1 MSIRLF
7 HVDAFASRPFSGN
20 PAVVCPLDKPV
31 DAGWM
36 QQVAAEMNVSETAF
50 LHPEGDGYRLR
61 WFTPTMEMDL
71 CGHATLAS
79 AHVLWEQGL
88 LDTGAAA
95 RFQTLSGT
103 LTVVRRGGWLDMDFP
118 TRPVEPTAAPP
129 GLTDALGEDA
139 VFVGRTANDYVVEL
153 RSADAVRN
161 LRPDLAS
168 LERVEARGVAVTAP
182 SDDARYDFVSR
193 FFAPRSGIPED
204 PVTGSAHC
212 ALGPYWQAKLGKDE
226 AHRLPGLAQGRRGAR
241 QARTRP
247 HHNQRTSRHHDG
259 GRGCANSDA
268 ALKSP
273 SNGTENHEH
282 DSLRRCVYSRV

>member
-20 PAVVCPLDKPV
+20 PAVVCPLDEPV

-88 LDTGAAA
+88 LDAEAAA

-118 TRPVEPTAAPP
+118 TRPVEPAAAPP
-129 GLTDALGEDA
+129 GLAEALGEDA

-161 LRPDLAS
+161 LRPDLAA

-182 SDDARYDFVSR
+182 SDDSTLRLRLPFLRAALRHTGGSRHRLGALRPRALLAGEARQGR
-193 FFAPRSGIPED
+193 
-204 PVTGSAHC
+204 T
-212 ALGPYWQAKLGKDE
+212 
-226 AHRLPGLAQGRRGAR
+226 HRLPGLAQGRRGAR

-247 HHNQRTSRHHDG
+247 HHHQRTNRHHDG
-259 GRGCANSDA
+259 GRGCAGSDA
-268 ALKSP
+268 ALK
-273 SNGTENHEH
+273 T
-282 DSLRRCVYSRV
+282 SLQRNREP

>member
-1 MSIRLF
+1 
-7 HVDAFASRPFSGN
+7 
-20 PAVVCPLDKPV
+20 
-31 DAGWM
+31 M

-79 AHVLWEQGL
+79 AHILWEQGL
-88 LDTGAAA
+88 LDAEAAA

-129 GLTDALGEDA
+129 GLAEALGEDM
-139 VFVGRTANDYVVEL
+139 VFTGRTANGYVVEL

-168 LERVEARGVAVTAP
+168 LERVEARG
-182 SDDARYDFVSR
+182 RR
-193 FFAPRSGIPED
+193 R
-204 PVTGSAHC
+204 
-212 ALGPYWQAKLGKDE
+212 
-226 AHRLPGLAQGRRGAR
+226 HRVIGR
-241 QARTRP
+241 
-247 HHNQRTSRHHDG
+247 
-259 GRGCANSDA
+259 
-268 ALKSP
+268 
-273 SNGTENHEH
+273 
-282 DSLRRCVYSRV
+282 